1 MARSL
6 LRQLE
11 QIRWSYDYD
20 DNVAGANTS
29 SVAEPTTSGSLE
41 EDANVL
47 RTMLR
52 QVKGDTDWFTAP
64 RTYFDP
70 TSTTSGSTE
79 NKTLNLVNIQN
90 HTLDAKTIIVAVSND
105 NSGNGWSVSANDA
118 GELLGSITTRYAT
131 NNNRM
136 GLPIY
141 APGSYT
147 GSDASGIYDENGA
160 DNVCRVDI
168 VNMDTDAE
176 IVDSNGYTIYGK
188 LYNGADYAGTGNG
201 TDVYVKY
208 WANDAVATMAS
219 GVSSVVFIYPQ
230 RKRLTDMAEYE
241 WLRTD
246 FISSWEGDVELIEDI
261 YNLWSY
267 TGASNDVTD
276 PTWDNTAASYI
287 LQSDPDDLTTAINLL
302 NTEIGDRVYTGT
314 YITSGDTITDSLEDL
329 DVALAAMNAAS
340 VNKYA
345 EEVSTLIS
353 KNVVHG
359 LPGSLT
365 YTPDDTS
372 GEEGSNMDVY
382 VDGQLLS
389 ADTGTNGVNADRDYS
404 ESTASGIAFRFDI
417 QVGRNIT
424 YMIRQ

>member
-20 DNVAGANTS
+20 DNVAGANS
-29 SVAEPTTSGSLE
+29 ISVAEPTTSGSLE
-41 EDANVL
+41 EDANIL
-47 RTMLR
+47 RTMLN
-52 QVKGDTDWFTAP
+52 QIKGDTYWYSEP
-64 RTYFDP
+64 KTYFDP

-79 NKTLNLVNIQN
+79 SKTLNLVNIQN
-90 HTLDAKTIIVAVSND
+90 HTLDAKTIILAVSND
-105 NSGNGWSVSANDA
+105 NSGNGWSVSVNDA
-118 GELLGSITTRYAT
+118 GELLTGITTRYAT

-141 APGSYT
+141 APGAYT
-147 GSDASGIYDENGA
+147 GDDASGIFDESGT
-160 DNVCRVDI
+160 DNICRVDI
-168 VNMDTDAE
+168 VNMDTDSE

-188 LYNGADYAGTGNG
+188 LYNGADYSGTGNG

-208 WANDAVATMAS
+208 WANNAVATMAS
-219 GVSSVVFIYPQ
+219 GVSSVAFIYPQ

-261 YNLWSY
+261 SNLWSY
-267 TGASNDVTD
+267 TGASDNTTD
-276 PTWDNTAASYI
+276 PSWDNTTANYI

-302 NTEIGDRVYTGT
+302 NTQIGDRTYTGN
-314 YITSGDTITDSLEDL
+314 YIDSGDTITESLEEL

-340 VNKYA
+340 VNKYI

-353 KNVVHG
+353 RNVVHA
-359 LPGSLT
+359 LPNNLT
-365 YTPDDTS
+365 YTPDSTS
-372 GEEGSNMDVY
+372 GEEGSNMDIY
-382 VDGQLLS
+382 VDGQLLTS
-389 ADTGTNGVNADRDYS
+389 DTGVAGVNADRDYA
-404 ESTASGIAFRFDI
+404 ESTASGIAFRFDV

>member
-11 QIRWSYDYD
+11 QIRWSYNYD
-20 DNVAGANTS
+20 DSVTGVNTP
-29 SVAEPTTSGSLE
+29 SVAEPTASGSLE

-47 RTMLR
+47 RTLLK
-52 QVKGDTDWFTAP
+52 QVKGDTYWYSSP
-64 RTYFDP
+64 KTYFDP
-70 TSTTSGSTE
+70 TSTTSGSAE

-105 NSGNGWSVSANDA
+105 NSGNGWSVSANDS
-118 GELLGSITTRYAT
+118 GELLTGITTRYAT
-131 NNNRM
+131 NNNRI

-141 APGSYT
+141 APGAYT
-147 GSDASGIYDENGA
+147 GSDGSGIYDENGA

-168 VNMDTDAE
+168 INMDTDSE
-176 IVDSNGYTIYGK
+176 IVDSNGYIIYGK
-188 LYNGADYAGTGNG
+188 LYNGADYSGTGNG

-208 WANDAVATMAS
+208 WANGAVATMAS

-261 YNLWSY
+261 SNLWSY
-267 TGASNDVTD
+267 TGASNDITD
-276 PTWDNTAASYI
+276 PTWDNTTASYI

-302 NTEIGDRVYTGT
+302 NTEIGDRIYTGN
-314 YITSGDTITDSLEDL
+314 YIDTGDTITESLEDL
-329 DVALAAMNAAS
+329 DVALAAISSAS
-340 VNKYA
+340 VNKYV
-345 EEVSTLIS
+345 EEVSALIS
-353 KNVVHG
+353 RNTEHP
-359 LPGSLT
+359 LPANQT
-365 YTPDDTS
+365 YTPDSTS
-372 GEEGSNMDVY
+372 GREGSNMDVY
-382 VDGQLLS
+382 VDGQLLT
-389 ADTGTNGVNADRDYS
+389 ADTGTNGANADRDYA
-404 ESTASGIAFRFDI
+404 ESTTSGIAFRFDV